1 MTRVFLMQG
10 ALVSA
15 AGAVV
20 GAALA
25 WAMVVAFTLLVRGAD
40 GQPLFPI
47 ALRASVFAW
56 VALGATVAGLLAAVV
71 PARRAA
77 ALDPAQAI
85 RL

>member
-1 MTRVFLMQG
+1 M
-10 ALVSA
+10 
-15 AGAVV
+15 
-20 GAALA
+20 GAALGAVLA
-25 WAMVVAFTLLVRGAD
+25 WVMVVAFTELVRGAD

-47 ALRASVFAW
+47 ALKASTFGW
-56 VALGATVAGLLAAVV
+56 VALGATVAGVLAAVA